1 MNRLY
6 STQSL
11 KQYIY
16 VYPTRTFVQDM
27 IISIDDTDSRELG
40 MCTTYVGNMIANKLS
55 HEGAT
60 IRDMNLIRLNPAA
73 KHKTRGNASVAIH
86 FTNYDSHEAFAIA
99 ENITFANAQTDD
111 DMTNPAVLL
120 YEKED
125 VPDEIAQFTDK
136 AIHELLSISEAA
148 DLIEKHTIHCSYQGN
163 GRGRIGALAAM
174 GAQSSITDWTYE
186 CINYRSPD
194 KWGSERRVDYDSIFT
209 VSDAYYPQIWDT
221 VDKTQGYPV
230 AIPRTPCP
238 ILYGIR
244 GESPY
249 IVEKASEEIDSE
261 QVYDGCVYRTNQGT
275 DVHLQDCHSIEE
287 TTNNKAY
294 RLQNVHVSEE
304 ATTIEG
310 GHVFITLED
319 MHSSEIEAIAFEP
332 TKQFRNKIR
341 NLRVGDVLDVCGEIT
356 DNSVKIEKF
365 QLKSQNKTKKQN
377 PECPQCGNSMSSAGR
392 NQGFRCKSCKTH
404 ESEKETVTV
413 DRDINVGWH
422 EVPPCARRHIS
433 KPLIRSTEHTHEYR

>member
-1 MNRLY
+1 
-6 STQSL
+6 
-11 KQYIY
+11 
-16 VYPTRTFVQDM
+16 M

-60 IRDMNLIRLNPAA
+60 ITDKNLIRLNPAA

-86 FTNYDSHEAFAIA
+86 FKEYDAHKAFEIA

-120 YEKED
+120 YDED
-125 VPDEIAQFTDK
+125 EVPDEIAQFTDK

-148 DLIEKHTIHCSYQGN
+148 ALIEKHTINCSYKGN

-174 GAQSSITDWTYE
+174 GSQNNIEEWTYE

-194 KWGSERRVDYDSIFT
+194 RWGSERRVDYDSIFA

-230 AIPRTPCP
+230 AIPKTPCP

-249 IVEKASEEIDSE
+249 IVEKASDEINSE
-261 QVYDGCVYRTNQGT
+261 QVYDRCTYRTNQGT
-275 DVHLQDCHSIEE
+275 DVHLQDAQTIEQTAE
-287 TTNNKAY
+287 NKAY
-294 RLQNVHVSEE
+294 KLMNLHVSKE

-319 MHSSEIEAIAFEP
+319 MNGSEIEAIAFEP

-341 NLRVGDVLDVCGEIT
+341 NLRIEDVLDVCGEIT
-356 DNSVKIEKF
+356 DGALKIEKF
-365 QLKSQNKTKKQN
+365 KLKSQNNTKKQN
-377 PECPQCGNSMSSAGR
+377 PKCPQCNNSMSSAGR

-404 ESEKETVTV
+404 APQKEIITV
-413 DRDINVGWH
+413 DRDIKLGWH

-433 KPLIRSTEHTHEYR
+433 EPLIRSAEENTYEYR